1 MRIDNEP
8 TLTMVFPVGIE
19 SGPAVQGLI
28 LSLTR
33 IARHHELTFKI
44 KTGECISPIS
54 ISGDIDIER
63 AEAIKCEALEYVEL
77 WGFTKI

>member
-1 MRIDNEP
+1 MINEP
-8 TLTMVFPVGIE
+8 TLTMVFPEGIE
-19 SGPAVQGLI
+19 SGLTVQGLI

-33 IARHHELTFKI
+33 VTKQHELCLKI

-63 AEAIKCEALEYVEL
+63 AEAIKREALEYVEL
-77 WGFTKI
+77 WGFAKI